1 MAIGVVSVL
10 LVVMG
15 LTSAW
20 VGALIARRAVRT
32 AHRTHH
38 RTTSLSPATLD
49 GWDAWFLDGFSA
61 LTAGIRWLSALG
73 AWLGWTIAGAGLVW
87 LGLRLFQHR

>member
-1 MAIGVVSVL
+1 MAIGIVSVL
-10 LVVMG
+10 LIVMG
-15 LTSAW
+15 LISAG
-20 VGALIARRAVRT
+20 VGALVARHALRA

-38 RTTSLSPATLD
+38 RTVSLSPATLD

-73 AWLGWTIAGAGLVW
+73 VWLGWTVAGAGLMW
-87 LGLRLFQHR
+87 LGLRLLQHG